1 MGVEAVAMEEVGVKK
16 ITDYKFHNVF
26 KCCTFSLIIP
36 GFVFHF
42 TRRWGRGLRATGE
55 LST

>member
-26 KCCTFSLIIP
+26 KSCTFSLIIP
-36 GFVFHF
+36 GFV
-42 TRRWGRGLRATGE
+42 
-55 LST
+55 